1 MPEKEERSFFITT
14 LRNLLQLCESKK
26 GKENKAVIA
35 SCIMYVVG
43 QYPTFLKVNWNFL
56 KTVIRKLFEFM
67 REDYPG
73 IMEMACNAFL
83 KICKNTSE
91 QFTRL
96 QQG

>member
-1 MPEKEERSFFITT
+1 MKYFKKKETPEMVCHYKYDHKVIFLFGYQTG
-14 LRNLLQLCESKK
+14 KK

-67 REDYPG
+67 R
-73 IMEMACNAFL
+73 
-83 KICKNTSE
+83 
-91 QFTRL
+91 
-96 QQG
+96 

>member
-1 MPEKEERSFFITT
+1 LNSLSWTVGSLCGTMPEKEERSFFITT

-67 REDYPG
+67 R
-73 IMEMACNAFL
+73 
-83 KICKNTSE
+83 
-91 QFTRL
+91 
-96 QQG
+96 